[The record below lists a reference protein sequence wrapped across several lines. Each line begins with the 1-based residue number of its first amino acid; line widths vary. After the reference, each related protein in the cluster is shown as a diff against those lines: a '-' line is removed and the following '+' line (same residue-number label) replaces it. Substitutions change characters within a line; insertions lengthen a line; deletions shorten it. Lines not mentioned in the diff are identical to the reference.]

1 MASFR
6 SKPEPNP
13 CRFCEQRAAGCHS
26 GCPDYLAFA
35 RRRAEQRKADQQAA
49 GRERDRIEY
58 AMDFKRRVRVHRRRE
73 R

>member
-1 MASFR
+1 MASFHSR
-6 SKPEPNP
+6 PEANP
-13 CRFCEQRAAGCHS
+13 CRFCNRRAVGCH
-26 GCPDYLAFA
+26 GTCPDYLAFA

-58 AMDFKRRVRVHRRRE
+58 GLAFQRRVRIHRRRD